1 MASPQFK
8 VSPKAGACALGPR
21 THGCRVIAGGGACG
35 EQETQKTH
43 APGPVLVRV
52 LPVLTAAAA
61 CTFLYGWPRGPGV
74 SVLAAWLNVRR
85 EMSGARS
92 DSPGGRS
99 PAWTLGSRDGAL
111 SRGRPGAGP
120 PAGRAA
126 IAPARLRPEVTLG
139 SAHLGG
145 PGLGWGGPRL
155 WLPRGLGGP
164 ATKHQLSGFVSCPR
178 PALGSSRPCL
188 ISIKTGVVI

>member
-1 MASPQFK
+1 MCFSPRVKRATSQRSATRTTSAVGSQVEKHGCVTSSNHVASPQFK

-99 PAWTLGSRDGAL
+99 PAWTLGSRDGAF
-111 SRGRPGAGP
+111 RAG
-120 PAGRAA
+120 GQERALRLG
-126 IAPARLRPEVTLG
+126 ARLSLQH
-139 SAHLGG
+139 A
-145 PGLGWGGPRL
+145 WGR
-155 WLPRGLGGP
+155 
-164 ATKHQLSGFVSCPR
+164 K
-178 PALGSSRPCL
+178 
-188 ISIKTGVVI
+188 